1 MLKVKRFLMVIL
13 SALFIFVFGA
23 CGDDDSG
30 SKATL
35 NAWNAPTYQS
45 VTVGS
50 GVYVQNVYAT
60 DSEGNIHTATSQ
72 VLAPNGSAVTV
83 NNNLFVA
90 NTEGTYTIVYTISFN
105 GQDMSKSSSVLVTA
119 ASVNPNPNP
128 GGNGGNSG
136 NGGNGGN
143 SGNSGNA
150 SAILGAL
157 QVMPGSE
164 NYFSVSGNVVTV
176 RNTCSAEDWK
186 TVGWTLNGW
195 TLANGETI
203 SIRVTN
209 NTTGTVSVK
218 YKAKTGAGDQYG
230 YPDLSIAPGASDT
243 YTKPT
248 GTDND
253 ATPSSVSSIELA
265 LGSTVA
271 SGTITIEANIYGA
284 GGPTDTDMGTTTVG
298 AMALAYEDASHTDLF
313 SVSGKVLTIKQAVSV
328 DSYKGVKFTVSN
340 WDRAKAANV
349 SVTVKNNTSGNV
361 TVKYK
366 VTTNST
372 ANNGVGWG
380 YPDLTVAAGATGSY
394 SGITKTND
402 CSDATDVTLI
412 ELIIGADATGTIE
425 IDLKLF

>member
-1 MLKVKRFLMVIL
+1 MMKVKRLSMVIL
-13 SALFIFVFGA
+13 SALFIFAFGA
-23 CGDDDSG
+23 CGGNSD

-35 NAWNAPTYQS
+35 KAWNAPTYQS

-50 GVYVQNVYAT
+50 NVYVQNVIAN

-72 VLAPNGSAVTV
+72 VLAPDGSAVEV
-83 NNNLFVA
+83 NNNLFLA
-90 NTEGTYTIVYTISFN
+90 STEGTYTIVYTISFN
-105 GQDMSKSSSVLVTA
+105 GQNESKTSTIVVTA
-119 ASVNPNPNP
+119 SSSVNPNPNP
-128 GGNGGNSG
+128 GGNGGN
-136 NGGNGGN
+136 GGNAGN
-143 SGNSGNA
+143 P

-176 RNTCSAEDWK
+176 KNTCAAGDWK

-218 YKAKTGAGDQYG
+218 YKAVTGKGDQYG
-230 YPDLSIAPGASDT
+230 YPDLSIAPGASET

-253 ATPSSVSSIELA
+253 AKPSSVSSIELA

-271 SGTITIEANIYGA
+271 SGTITIEASIYGA
-284 GGPTDTDMGTTTVG
+284 GGPTDTDMGTTSVS
-298 AMALAYEDASHTDLF
+298 AMALAYDDPSHTDLF
-313 SVSGKVLTIKQAVSV
+313 SVSGKTLTIKKAVSL
-328 DSYKGVKFTVSN
+328 DSYKGVKFTVSD
-340 WDRAKAANV
+340 WDSVKAANV
-349 SVTVKNNTSGNV
+349 SVTVKNSTSGNV
-361 TVKYK
+361 TIKYK
-366 VTTNST
+366 VTTD
-372 ANNGVGWG
+372 AGIGWG
-380 YPDLTVAAGATGSY
+380 YPDLTVAAGATDSY
-394 SGITKTND
+394 SGITKTKD
-402 CSDATDVTLI
+402 CSSATDVTLI
-412 ELIIGADATGTIE
+412 ELIIGAEATGTIE